1 VSRSYAP
8 RVIRIRRGAP
18 GDLWTITTSKRGDPT
33 RIAHTAHST
42 ELFWLIR
49 YQRMWRWRAYDHEE
63 MPSEKVLK
71 KLRAKRGLI

>member
-1 VSRSYAP
+1 VTRSYAP
-8 RVIRIRRGAP
+8 RVIRIVRGAP

-33 RIAHTAHST
+33 RIAHTAKST
-42 ELFWLIR
+42 ELRDLIR
-49 YQRMWRWRAYDHEE
+49 YQRMWRWRSYDHEE